1 MTKLERYEYN
11 CLGYVCTDQDVSE
24 LIANYE
30 QMLFA
35 VEKFVEHFD
44 SDTVERLIFINKA
57 KAYRL
62 GSALEQIRA
71 AIAKVKGEQQ

>member
-1 MTKLERYEYN
+1 MIKLQRYEYN
-11 CLGYVCTDQDVSE
+11 CLGYVCTDEDVSE
-24 LIANYE
+24 LEANYE

-35 VEKFVEHFD
+35 VEEFVEHFD
-44 SDTVERLIFINKA
+44 SDTVERLFFINKA

-71 AIAKVKGEQQ
+71 AIAKAKEVQP